1 MEKGKVKWFSERKGY
16 GFITPED
23 GGDDLFIHRSN
34 IAEEV
39 SSLRE
44 DQAVEYET
52 AQGRK
57 GPEAVNVRPC

>member
-34 IAEEV
+34 IAEVV

>member
-52 AQGRK
+52 AEGRK
-57 GPEAVNVRPC
+57 GPEAVNVRPA